1 MPKFYVKTVVEY
13 WTEDEF
19 ENEEEAEKAGWN
31 YEDWSHSAEVDEI
44 TVEELVDYED
54 EDEEESDS

>member
-31 YEDWSHSAEVDEI
+31 YENWSHSAEVDEI
-44 TVEELVDYED
+44 TVEELADDED
-54 EDEEESDS
+54 EDDEETD

>member
-1 MPKFYVKTVVEY
+1 MPKFYVKTVVEF

-31 YEDWSHSAEVDEI
+31 YEDWSHSAEVQEI
-44 TVEELVDYED
+44 ITEELADDED
-54 EDEEESDS
+54 EDDEE